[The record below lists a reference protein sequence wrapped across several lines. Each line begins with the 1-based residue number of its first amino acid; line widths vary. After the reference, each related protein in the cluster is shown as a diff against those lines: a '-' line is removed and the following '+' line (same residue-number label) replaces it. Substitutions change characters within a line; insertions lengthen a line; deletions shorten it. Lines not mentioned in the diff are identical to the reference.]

1 MRNSKFLIKAVWALL
16 ILQSCSVVNYKS
28 LNTVD
33 VVFAPLPATPSG
45 DYEAEASLKFKGN
58 KIEGRKDLKE
68 FKQATFSNA
77 INPVNINLSTN
88 TLRGK
93 IKAKLFKLGSQ
104 RAGLSLAVD
113 PTYHLALYNLTE
125 KYPYVDYWTNI
136 RVDRTVKGRK
146 KILSQI
152 YNLLGLESKV
162 TYIKTGTETVK
173 IKATGI
179 EILNDEEF
187 EEFKKSPNYQ
197 ENIYKPDLRGL

>member
-1 MRNSKFLIKAVWALL
+1 MRNPKFLITAVWALL

-58 KIEGRKDLKE
+58 QIEGRKDLKE

-93 IKAKLFKLGSQ
+93 IKAKLFKRGSQ